1 MMAVIALIGAYGGS
15 QADERF
21 ETEPWFML
29 LGTFLGIGLGLWR
42 ISRDLISTQSDDDPE
57 PPHSS

>member
-21 ETEPWFML
+21 ETAPWFL
-29 LGTFLGIGLGLWR
+29 ILGTFFGIGLGLWR
-42 ISRDLISTQSDDDPE
+42 ISKNLISSQSDDE
-57 PPHSS
+57 P